1 MRKKRIFAAEIST
14 LYDEREPGPLRI
26 NTDSSPDTGLVMP
39 VSLNKPT
46 NIVTFWRNNR
56 KKMMNRILNY
66 LYLCASILNQKN
78 MENKAIESV
87 FVNTGAR
94 MKWNTVQMLDKLHY
108 RDAHWQTDL
117 KNAYER
123 GNRFVEMTKGK

>member
-1 MRKKRIFAAEIST
+1 
-14 LYDEREPGPLRI
+14 
-26 NTDSSPDTGLVMP
+26 
-39 VSLNKPT
+39 
-46 NIVTFWRNNR
+46 
-56 KKMMNRILNY
+56 
-66 LYLCASILNQKN
+66 

-94 MKWNTVQMLDKLHY
+94 MKWNTVQMLDKLQH